1 MWQTDRESPLPQ
13 SSTHTHSSGQE
24 RGSASVDHTITTS
37 RRGLLLVGKMGPPP
51 VAKEA
56 LLQLYKQLL
65 RSAQTY
71 PSKNRLG
78 IYQAI
83 REEWRDH
90 KEQADEAKLNKQ
102 ITIAYKG
109 LSQLRQFDLDTM
121 TQGKVH
127 SANWDVQLEQNPL
140 PKPADYDERKAKRKI
155 K

>member
-1 MWQTDRESPLPQ
+1 MWQTDRESPCRTRRPAAARL
-13 SSTHTHSSGQE
+13 
-24 RGSASVDHTITTS
+24 RKRRLYHTITTS
-37 RRGLLLVGKMGPPP
+37 RRGLLVRKMGPPP

-109 LSQLRQFDLDTM
+109 LSQLRQFDLGTM